1 MLGDR
6 GRVAAALVVGALFVG
21 ACGGGG
27 DDGGGGG
34 DAGGDSEGSG
44 SGEIT
49 AESIRALAD
58 ESADVSSYAFDMDV
72 TFTGLSEVAGAPEGT
87 PDEAN
92 VTVTGATDLGASKT
106 TIDLDLTEAMALIPQ
121 AGGAQAE
128 GESLI
133 KTVIDGENAY
143 VNLGSLGTPYGVDSS
158 KWIQT
163 TLDQV
168 NATVGGVSGSSSPS
182 ATNPASF
189 TDLLRG
195 VDADSDISVEREEEV
210 RGEPTTHIIANANV
224 AAAVAAAPEE
234 QREQIQ
240 TQYGAL
246 GDEVPLHVWLGE
258 DDTVRRLEIIAES
271 GQIAALQGVGM
282 TVVIEPYDLGKPV
295 TVEVPPA
302 DSLVDMSSAPAPAAP
317 ADMG

>member
-27 DDGGGGG
+27 DDGGGG
-34 DAGGDSEGSG
+34 DAGGESKDGG

-58 ESADVSSYAFDMDV
+58 QSAGVTSYAFDMDV
-72 TFTGLSEVAGAPEGT
+72 TFTGLSEVAGVPEGT
-87 PDEAN
+87 PDQAN
-92 VTVTGATDLGASKT
+92 VTVTGATDLDASKT
-106 TIDLDLTEAMALIPQ
+106 TIDLDLTEVMALIPQ
-121 AGGAQAE
+121 AGGAPAE

-189 TDLLRG
+189 TDLFRG
-195 VDADSDISVEREEEV
+195 VDADSDISVEGEEEV

-271 GQIAALQGVGM
+271 GQLAALQGVGM
-282 TVVIEPYDLGKPV
+282 TVIIEPYDVGKPV

-302 DSLVDMSSAPAPAAP
+302 DALVEASTAPAPATT